1 LNRGIPPPT
10 TLPLPSSPPIP
21 RKPHIHSSINNQQP
35 PHWIETTRDES
46 GDAGTCLGRR
56 RCTRRG
62 GSRDGLR
69 RLRLL
74 SSSSQRLGLRTRG
87 GGAEETTLDL
97 RGSSGPGAARRGGGD
112 GAGAKERGGGP
123 RARQAWCSRFHR
135 WGWGGDAAGVRQR

>member
-1 LNRGIPPPT
+1 MIESREITGTRKQYRFFYNYGGSVEIESRNPAPDYT
-10 TLPLPSSPPIP
+10 TLPPSPPLP
-21 RKPHIHSSINNQQP
+21 RKPHIHSSINNQQS

-87 GGAEETTLDL
+87 GGAEETILDL
-97 RGSSGPGAARRGGGD
+97 RAPPVPARRGQSCPHR
-112 GAGAKERGGGP
+112 AGEVP
-123 RARQAWCSRFHR
+123 WCR
-135 WGWGGDAAGVRQR
+135 W